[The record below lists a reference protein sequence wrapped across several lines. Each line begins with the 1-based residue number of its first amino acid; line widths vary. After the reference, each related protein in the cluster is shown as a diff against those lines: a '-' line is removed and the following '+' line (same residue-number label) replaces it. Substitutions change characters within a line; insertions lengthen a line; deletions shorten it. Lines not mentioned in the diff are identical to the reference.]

1 MFHTKYK
8 NKLLPGDVGM
18 ALQSPGVEVNVIDE
32 SFYTPAAPGTTP
44 LIVVATGE
52 NKTNG
57 AGTGVAQG
65 TLKSAAGNAFRVTSQ
80 RELVDLFGAPFFE
93 KSPSGTPIHGSER
106 NEYGLL
112 AAYSMLGVINSAFIV
127 RADVD
132 LNALE
137 GQAEAPGANPDD
149 GTWWV
154 DTRATRYGIQEWSGA
169 PISVTGGQK
178 FANKVPT
185 VLTDAD
191 ANKIEPSSYGRRPKA
206 GVGSIGDYAV
216 VFETVDGGD
225 SFAAN
230 RENARVYYKSA
241 GNTEAGVAAGEWVL
255 VGSPQ
260 WRASWPIVEGSGVV
274 TGTLTADS
282 FTINGQNVDI
292 NGGDSL
298 DNVVAT
304 INSNNV
310 PGITAKNVNS
320 VLKLYYDGAQESGNA
335 ITLAGTGLEAL
346 NLTAGTY
353 NGVELVQAPHTSVPA
368 WKVNDEDRPTGSV
381 WIKTTDPNLGAR
393 WRIKRWSSETTS
405 WVEFDAPL
413 YASTHSAL
421 FGLDRA
427 GGGANIPTDSL
438 FVQTNANYNDGY
450 DATPSTATFRVFYRN
465 STGNTLATSTI
476 IEANTFT
483 AGTNTFSLRE
493 SSNGEQ
499 TLSDIVN
506 ISFQAS
512 GGADDAF
519 TIAGAINA
527 AGLTHV
533 EAGVTDDNRL
543 TITHKQGGDIRV
555 IDDTASIAN
564 IFVPFSIDDRSGTA
578 NFYQLPQG
586 AAEDSSG
593 QTVYLISNWKPLAA
607 DDFQASPD
615 DPTNEPADGQLW
627 YNPEFT
633 DVDIMYHNGTTWVGY
648 RYDGSDVVNFGT
660 AAFPNTDPNG
670 PQVQS
675 DAPTVQSTG
684 DALVDG
690 DLWINTSNID
700 AFPDVYRWNGD
711 LLEWV
716 QLDTTDQVTEDG
728 VLFADA
734 RYGTTGATGN
744 TAASI
749 RDLLTSNFLDPDAPD
764 PALYPRGMLLFNTR
778 RSGGNVKVYRNNY
791 IDTSA
796 DNTRQND
803 ESMTAYATDRWTT
816 ASPNQEDGRG
826 SFGRFA
832 QRIVVTQALK
842 SVVDT
847 SQQIRDTERRNF
859 NLIACPGYTELMSNL
874 VNLNISRGLTAFVIG
889 DTPLRLPD
897 DATSISSY
905 ATNENLVVDNSEEG
919 LVTFDEYLGMFYPNG
934 FTTDLSG
941 TNVVVPASHMML
953 RTIALSDNVSFPWFA
968 PAGTRRGGITN
979 ATAVGYIDAETGEF
993 QTIALNEGQR
1003 DTLYNNKINPIP
1015 FFVGVGLVNY
1025 GQKTRARNAS
1035 ALDRINV
1042 VRLVAYLRGQLDRL
1056 ARPYVFEPNDQITRD
1071 EIRQAVE
1078 SLLLEL
1084 VGLRAIGDF
1093 AVVCDET
1100 NNTPA
1105 RVDRNELYVDIAI
1118 EPIKAVEFIYIPLRV
1133 QNTGE
1138 I

>member
-1 MFHTKYK
+1 
-8 NKLLPGDVGM
+8 M

-52 NKTNG
+52 NKSNA
-57 AGTGVAQG
+57 AGTGTARG
-65 TLKSAAGNAFRVTSQ
+65 TLQTAVGNAFRVTSQ
-80 RELVDLFGAPFFE
+80 KELVDLFGVPFFE
-93 KSPSGTPIHGSER
+93 TSPNGTPIHGSER

-112 AAYSMLGVINSAFIV
+112 AAYSMLGVVNSVFVV

-132 LNALE
+132 LNALD
-137 GQAEAPGANPDD
+137 GQAEAPGANPND

-154 DTRATRYGIQEWSGA
+154 DTRATRYGIQQWSGA
-169 PISVTGGQK
+169 PISTTGGQK
-178 FANKVPT
+178 FANKIPT
-185 VLTDAD
+185 VLTDTD
-191 ANKIEPSSYGRRPKA
+191 ASKIEPSDYGRRPKA

-216 VFETVDGGD
+216 VFETVDGSGT
-225 SFAAN
+225 FVA
-230 RENARVYYKSA
+230 EKETARIYYKSA

-260 WRASWPIVEGSGVV
+260 WRASWPVVEGTEVV
-274 TGTLTADS
+274 TGTLSAGD
-282 FTINGQNVDI
+282 FTINGQTVTI

-298 DNVVAT
+298 DDVVAT
-304 INSNNV
+304 INSNPI
-310 PGITAKNVNS
+310 PGITAKNDS
-320 VLKLYYDGAQESGNA
+320 SILKIFYDGAQSAGNEV
-335 ITLAGTGLEAL
+335 IIGGNNPDSV
-346 NLTAGTY
+346 NLTAGTFK
-353 NGVELVQAPHTSVPA
+353 GVELVQAPHTQVPQ
-368 WKVNDEDRPTGSV
+368 WKVSAEDRPTGSV

-393 WRIKRWSSETTS
+393 WRVKRWNTETTS

-413 YASTHSAL
+413 YSSTHAAL

-427 GGGANIPTDSL
+427 GGGTNIPVNSL
-438 FVQTNANYNDGY
+438 FVQTNANYNGMY
-450 DATPSTATFRVFYRN
+450 DDTPATATFKVYYR
-465 STGNTLATSTI
+465 STTGNTVATSAI
-476 IEANTFT
+476 VKENTFT
-483 AGTNTFSLRE
+483 AGTNTFSLQE
-493 SSNGEQ
+493 SSNGSE
-499 TLSDIVN
+499 TLSSAIEVTFN
-506 ISFQAS
+506 AS
-512 GGADDAF
+512 AGTDDAF

-527 AGLTHV
+527 AGFTHV
-533 EAGVTDDNRL
+533 EAGVTDDNRV
-543 TITHKQGGDIRV
+543 TISHKQGGDIRV
-555 IDDTASIAN
+555 IDNTASLVN
-564 IFVPFSIDDRSGTA
+564 IFTPYSIDDGSGTD

-586 AAEDSSG
+586 ASGDSSG
-593 QTVYLISNWKPLAA
+593 QIVYLISNWEPLAA
-607 DDFQASPD
+607 ENFEASSD
-615 DPTNEPADGQLW
+615 DPTNEPANGQLW

-633 DVDIMYHNGTTWVGY
+633 EADIMYHNGTTWVGY
-648 RYDGSDVVNFGT
+648 RYGSTENPEDIPNFGT
-660 AAFPNTDPNG
+660 AAYPNSDPNG
-670 PQVQS
+670 PIVSFTEPTLQS
-675 DAPTVQSTG
+675 DGS
-684 DALVDG
+684 ALVDG
-690 DLWINTSNID
+690 DLWISTADID
-700 AFPDVYRWNGD
+700 NYPDIYRWDD
-711 LLEWV
+711 LQKIWV
-716 QLDTTDQVTEDG
+716 ELDTTDQVTEDG

-734 RYGTTGATGN
+734 RYGVDGPTGDTEAPISDMVN
-744 TAASI
+744 
-749 RDLLTSNFLDPDAPD
+749 SNHLDPDAPD
-764 PALYPRGMLLFNTR
+764 PALYPQGMLLFNTR
-778 RSGGNVKVYRNNY
+778 RSGGNVKRYENNY
-791 IDTSA
+791 IDTTA
-796 DNTRQND
+796 DNPRMGN
-803 ESMTAYATDRWTT
+803 ESMSGYATDRWVG
-816 ASPNQEDGRG
+816 ASPNLEDGRG

-832 QRIVVTQALK
+832 QRGVVVSALK

-874 VNLNISRGLTAFVIG
+874 VNLNISRKLTAFVIG
-889 DTPLRLPD
+889 DTPFRLAD
-897 DATSISSY
+897 DATTITSY
-905 ATNENLVVDNSEEG
+905 ATNENLVLDNSEEG
-919 LVTFDEYLGMFYPNG
+919 VVTFDEYLGMFYPNG

-941 TNVVVPASHMML
+941 ANVVVPASHMML

-993 QTIALNEGQR
+993 QTVALNEGQR
-1003 DTLYNNKINPIP
+1003 DTLYQNKINPIP

-1042 VRLVAYLRGQLDRL
+1042 ARLVAYLRGQLDRL
-1056 ARPYVFEPNDQITRD
+1056 ARPYIFEPNDQITRD
-1071 EIRQAVE
+1071 EVRQAVE

>member
-1 MFHTKYK
+1 M
-8 NKLLPGDVGM
+8 GM

-52 NKTNG
+52 NKSNA
-57 AGTGVAQG
+57 AGSGTARG
-65 TLKSAAGNAFRVTSQ
+65 TLASSAGNAFRVTSQ
-80 RELVDLFGAPFFE
+80 RELVDLFGVPFFE

-132 LNALE
+132 LDSLE

-154 DTRATRYGIQEWSGA
+154 DTRATRFGIQQWNGA
-169 PISVTGGQK
+169 PVSTTGGQK
-178 FANKVPT
+178 FVNKVPT
-185 VLTDAD
+185 VLTDRD
-191 ANKIEPSSYGRRPKA
+191 ASKIEGSSYGRRPKPS
-206 GVGSIGDYAV
+206 VGSIGDYAV
-216 VFETVDGGD
+216 VFETVDGG
-225 SFAAN
+225 SGFAAN
-230 RENARVYYKSA
+230 RETARIYFKSA
-241 GNTEAGVAAGEWVL
+241 GNTQAGVAPGEWVL

-260 WRASWPIVEGSGVV
+260 WRASWPIIESSSVV
-274 TGTLTADS
+274 TGTLDS
-282 FTINGQNVDI
+282 DTFTINGQTITI
-292 NGGDSL
+292 NGSDSL
-298 DNVVAT
+298 DDVVAT
-304 INSNNV
+304 INGTPV
-310 PGITAKNVNS
+310 PGVTAKNVNS

-335 ITLAGTGLEAL
+335 ITLTGTGLAQL

-353 NGVELVQAPHTSVPA
+353 NGVELEQAPHTSVPT
-368 WKVNDEDRPTGSV
+368 WKAGDENRPTGSV
-381 WIKTTDPNLGAR
+381 WLKTTDPNLGAR
-393 WRIKRWSSETTS
+393 WRIKRWSNETTS
-405 WVEFDAPL
+405 WVESNAPL
-413 YASTHSAL
+413 YSSPSAAL

-427 GGGANIPTDSL
+427 GGGSNIPLDSL
-438 FVQTNANYNDGY
+438 FVQYNANYNSGY
-450 DATPSTATFRVFYRN
+450 DETPSTTTFRVYYR
-465 STGNTLATSTI
+465 SAVGNTVATSAI
-476 IEANTFT
+476 IEENTFT

-499 TLSDIVN
+499 DLSPVIEVT
-506 ISFQAS
+506 FQAS
-512 GGADDAF
+512 AGADDAF

-533 EAGVTDDNRL
+533 EASVTDDNRI
-543 TITHKQGGDIRV
+543 TISHKQGGDIRL
-555 IDDTASIAN
+555 IDDTASLAN
-564 IFVPFSIDDRSGTA
+564 IFTPYSIDDGSGTA

-586 AAEDSSG
+586 ASSDSTG
-593 QTVYLISNWKPLAA
+593 QIVYLISNWEPLASE
-607 DDFQASPD
+607 DFKASPD

-627 YNPEFT
+627 YNPEFSEV
-633 DVDIMYHNGTTWVGY
+633 DVMYHNGTTWVGY
-648 RYDGSDVVNFGT
+648 QYDGGDLVNFGAT
-660 AAFPNTDPNG
+660 AFPNTDPNG
-670 PQVQS
+670 PQVSATEPTKQS
-675 DAPTVQSTG
+675 DGTP
-684 DALVDG
+684 LVDG
-690 DLWINTSNID
+690 DLWISTANID
-700 AFPDVYRWNGD
+700 DFPDIYRYNFE
-711 LLEWV
+711 LKEFV

-734 RYGTTGATGN
+734 RYGVDGPTGN

-749 RDLLTSNFLDPDAPD
+749 RDLLKSNFLDFDAPD

-778 RSGGNVKVYRNNY
+778 RSGGNVKRYQDNY
-791 IDTSA
+791 VDTTA
-796 DNTRQND
+796 DNPRQND
-803 ESMTAYATDRWTT
+803 ESMQNYATDRWTT

-826 SFGRFA
+826 SFGRYA
-832 QRIVVTQALK
+832 QRVVVTQALK
-842 SVVDT
+842 SVIDT

-859 NLIACPGYTELMSNL
+859 NLIACPGYTETMSNL

-889 DTPLRLPD
+889 DTPFRLPD

-905 ATNENLVVDNSEEG
+905 ATNENLVVDNSEDG
-919 LVTFDEYLGMFYPNG
+919 LVTFDEYLGVFYPNG

-979 ATAVGYIDAETGEF
+979 STAVGYIDAESGEF
-993 QTIALNEGQR
+993 QTVALNEGQR
-1003 DTLYNNKINPIP
+1003 DTLYVNKINPIP

-1071 EIRQAVE
+1071 EIRTAVE

-1093 AVVCDET
+1093 AVVCDES